1 MEKIAA
7 GVHRFRN
14 YIFPHLRGMFGSLAE
29 GQQPHALMI
38 SCSDSRVVPNLI
50 TDTRPGELFIERN
63 PGNIS
68 PIYDK
73 TAMGGVSASIEYA
86 VAVLQVP
93 NIIVCGH
100 SDCGAMK
107 GILAPKAVKKLAA
120 VAHWLSFGPKLEEVE
135 GIDDPAER
143 LRVLTELNVLMQ
155 IENLKTH
162 PSVAKAYKRGDIG
175 LHGWMFDIET
185 GVVRAWNQ
193 KAGQFLPWPPD
204 PTPAQP
210 KVKGKGKH

>member
-107 GILAPKAVKKLAA
+107 GILQVEDAPLVSIDFRGNPHSSIVDSAYTKVMDGDFVKLLAWYDNEWGYSNRCIDLLKK
-120 VAHWLSFGPKLEEVE
+120 VATSL
-135 GIDDPAER
+135 
-143 LRVLTELNVLMQ
+143 
-155 IENLKTH
+155 
-162 PSVAKAYKRGDIG
+162 
-175 LHGWMFDIET
+175 
-185 GVVRAWNQ
+185 
-193 KAGQFLPWPPD
+193 
-204 PTPAQP
+204 
-210 KVKGKGKH
+210 